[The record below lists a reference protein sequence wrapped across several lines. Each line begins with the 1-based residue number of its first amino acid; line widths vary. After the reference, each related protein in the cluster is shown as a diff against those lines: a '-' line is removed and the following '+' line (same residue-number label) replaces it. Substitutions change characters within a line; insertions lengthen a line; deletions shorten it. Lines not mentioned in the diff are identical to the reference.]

1 MGGRAGKGDA
11 ILRRR
16 DPGSEAGRWVCLLM
30 VGMSKFKM
38 CKSAQSSS
46 APRKVVRSNEDER
59 GPNRGPRK
67 APHTLPIS
75 PPCLQDQAAYH
86 CLKCS
91 NPHFSGQA
99 TFSIRSFGNDTDA
112 FPVRPHHTKP
122 QCFMLTPT
130 MSPAK
135 PIKALIFSQPCSRTY
150 WGCPM
155 PGQGPGC
162 RPRGSGLASGVTG
175 RPRRP

>member
-46 APRKVVRSNEDER
+46 APREVVRSNEDER
-59 GPNRGPRK
+59 GPNRGSWK

-135 PIKALIFSQPCSRTY
+135 PIKALIFAQPCSRTY